1 MPKLRHEAV
10 LLDRRAVSGAQ
21 ITTLIYEYPH
31 GYRVPLHFHDRD
43 QLVFATQGVM
53 SVQTSE
59 GAWVV
64 PSQRAVWIPAQVPH
78 EIRMAGKVSM
88 RTLYLKPGLAP
99 LSRSCCVMNVS
110 PLLRE
115 LIVHCCQ
122 HAVLSRRRKTQ
133 AHLIDCILDQ
143 LATSA
148 TVPLQL
154 PNPLDPRARKVAEM
168 LVSDAA
174 KRRPLQEFCRSAGA
188 SKRTIERIFQ
198 RETGMSLGKWRQQLR
213 IMQAVRLLAA
223 GEKVSHVALEAG
235 YSAPGAFAAMFR
247 KLMGTTP
254 GKYFN

>member
-1 MPKLRHEAV
+1 
-10 LLDRRAVSGAQ
+10 
-21 ITTLIYEYPH
+21 
-31 GYRVPLHFHDRD
+31 
-43 QLVFATQGVM
+43 
-53 SVQTSE
+53 
-59 GAWVV
+59 
-64 PSQRAVWIPAQVPH
+64 
-78 EIRMAGKVSM
+78 
-88 RTLYLKPGLAP
+88 
-99 LSRSCCVMNVS
+99 
-110 PLLRE
+110 
-115 LIVHCCQ
+115 LIVHCC
-122 HAVLSRRRKTQ
+122 HNAFLSRRRKTQ
-133 AHLIDCILDQ
+133 THLIDCILDQ

-148 TVPLQL
+148 TLPLQL
-154 PNPLDPRARKVAEM
+154 HNPLDPRARKVAEM
-168 LVSDAA
+168 LVSDAG

>member
-1 MPKLRHEAV
+1 MPKLRHEGV
-10 LLDRRAVSGAQ
+10 LDRRAVSGAQ
-21 ITTLIYEYPH
+21 ITTLIYEYSH
-31 GYRVPLHFHDRD
+31 GYKVPLHFHDRD

-64 PSQRAVWIPAQVPH
+64 PSQRAVWIPARVPH

-99 LSRSCCVMNVS
+99 LSRSCCVINVA

-122 HAVLSRRRKTQ
+122 YAVLSRRRKAQ

-143 LATSA
+143 LTTSA

-154 PNPLDPRARKVAEM
+154 PNPLDLRACKVAEM
-168 LVSDAA
+168 LLHNPTKQRTLNELCHSV
-174 KRRPLQEFCRSAGA
+174 GA

-198 RETGMSLGKWRQQLR
+198 KETGMSFGKWRQQLR
-213 IMQAVRLLAA
+213 IMQALRLLAA

-235 YSAPGAFAAMFR
+235 YSTPGAFTAMFR
-247 KLMGTTP
+247 KLLGKTP
-254 GKYFN
+254 GRYFK